1 MIADILTRFNDLLIG
16 KIGDNIDFNIV
27 DIDINLMKG
36 TINIDYIKKDLSDE
50 MYRNEDFKLTTNYEY
65 DQVSIPLVDVYN

>member
-65 DQVSIPLVDVYN
+65 DQVSIPLGDVYN